1 MTASWNLDR
10 RGFLTA
16 GVFSAGAGLGDNVA
30 LAREMDRAKGFT
42 PSPPADFAGWTER
55 ARLTQQGLGIR
66 VLEDLSAPDG
76 ALAFVMTDGR
86 ALVLGKRL
94 EPVAGRDVAPYLGLD
109 LETVAL
115 SGADL
120 LAERLLSSGDDPDPD
135 QVRDAAPLPASRFK
149 VEEIGPRLPW
159 TFFLGARQRADTMP
173 VTTKG
178 STRTYHV
185 DQVFDRLTIDAE
197 LVARRHEGLLG
208 GDAPAILKVFPLSDG
223 RYYEALV
230 FGDTSAPDRD
240 IVQTWHRTSL
250 VDHGRVTK
258 VVYAYSYPTYGAV
271 RPAPSDAEF
280 YGALLAFAQEWLR
293 ELEDMA
299 SLSLPDE
306 SWRDMAGHAFVK
318 ELMTRP
324 GGDYPKYGAVDRDYA
339 GSEYDGF
346 QDTFTSSL
354 YANLEWGRFAQ
365 ARAVL
370 DNYFTA
376 FVAPNGMVNMRGPET
391 GQFGLTLYLVAR
403 YLRCAGDGETLLR
416 HADKIAATA
425 DILVGLHEES
435 LALPGADPGHGL
447 IHGWNESDSC
457 LFPDP
462 SIWWRPYFANS
473 AWAVRGWRALAEVWP
488 ALRPGE
494 LARARAWADR
504 ARVLQARLHASV
516 RANVRRDLSPPY
528 VPPLPGVSLTF
539 RESIAREKPSPQ
551 QWPHR
556 AYSELL
562 QADVLPPDLTNL
574 VIDTMRGYG
583 ATSLGVVANVGPVT
597 PEGRDILGFISYG
610 YARALLTQDR
620 IPEYI
625 LFLYS
630 HRFHAHTAGSWT
642 AGEVCDITGGLP
654 LFCMPAQMT
663 IPMLLR
669 WMLAFEEDDAERLHL
684 ARALP
689 RVWLAS
695 GRPIVL
701 GGAPTR
707 WGEVHLRLQAD
718 PAARR
723 VVGQVTLGGPGRPA
737 ETFLR
742 LRAPKDWGSPTALVN
757 GAPHPMSGPA
767 ADTLVL
773 DSAKQRAFQ
782 VAVAYGAEAAN

>member
-1 MTASWNLDR
+1 M
-10 RGFLTA
+10 
-16 GVFSAGAGLGDNVA
+16 SAGAALGVDA
-30 LAREMDRAKGFT
+30 APERKTDFAGGFT
-42 PSPPADFAGWTER
+42 PSSPAAFAGWTER
-55 ARLTQQGLGIR
+55 ARLTLHGLALS
-66 VLEDLSAPDG
+66 VVEDLSRPDS
-76 ALAFVMTDGR
+76 ALAFVMADGR

-115 SGADL
+115 NGPDL
-120 LAERLLSSGDDPDPD
+120 LAERLLASGDDPDLD
-135 QVRDAAPLPASRFK
+135 QVRDAAPLPASRFNP
-149 VEEIGPRLPW
+149 EEIGPRLAW
-159 TFFLGARQRADTMP
+159 TFFLGARQQADTMP

-185 DQVFDRLTIDAE
+185 DQVFERLAKDAE

-208 GDAPAILKVFPLSDG
+208 GDAPAILKVFPLGDG
-223 RYYEALV
+223 RYYEVLA
-230 FGDTSAPDRD
+230 FGDTRALDRD

-250 VDHGRVTK
+250 VEQGRVTR
-258 VVYAYSYPTYGAV
+258 VTYAHSYPAYGDA
-271 RPAPSDAEF
+271 RAAPSPAEF
-280 YGALLAFAQEWLR
+280 YGALLTFALDWRR

-299 SLSLPDE
+299 PLSLPEE
-306 SWRDMAGHAFVK
+306 SWRDMTRHAFVK
-318 ELMTRP
+318 ELITRP

-391 GQFGLTLYLVAR
+391 GQFGLTLYLMAR
-403 YLRCAGDGETLLR
+403 YLRCTGDSQTLLS
-416 HADKIAATA
+416 HAGKIAATA
-425 DILVGLHEES
+425 DILAGLHEES
-435 LALPGADPGHGL
+435 LALPATDPGQGL

-462 SIWWRPYFANS
+462 SVWWRPYFANS

-488 ALRPGE
+488 TLRPGD
-494 LARARAWADR
+494 LARAQAWADR
-504 ARVLQARLHASV
+504 ARVLQGRLEASV

-539 RESIAREKPSPQ
+539 RQSLAREKPSPQ

-556 AYSELL
+556 AYCELL
-562 QADVLPPDLTNL
+562 QADVLPPDLTDL
-574 VIDTMRGYG
+574 VINTMRGHG
-583 ATSLGVVANVGPVT
+583 ATSLGVVANVGPVS

-610 YARALLTQDR
+610 YARALLSQDR

-630 HRFHAHTAGSWT
+630 HRCHAHTAGSWT
-642 AGEVCDITGGLP
+642 AGEVCDISGGLP

-663 IPMLLR
+663 IPLLVR
-669 WMLAFEEDDAERLHL
+669 WMLAFEENDTERLHL

-689 RVWLAS
+689 RTWLAS
-695 GRPIVL
+695 GRPIAIAS
-701 GGAPTR
+701 APTR
-707 WGEVHLRLQAD
+707 WGGVDMSLKAD
-718 PAARR
+718 PSSRR
-723 VVGQVTLGGPGRPA
+723 VVGEVALKGPGLPA
-737 ETFLR
+737 ETHLR
-742 LRAPKDWGSPTALVN
+742 LRAPKAWGPPAARVN
-757 GAPHPMSGPA
+757 GAPHPISGPA
-767 ADTLVL
+767 ADTLIL
-773 DSAKQRAFQ
+773 DSANQGLFRI
-782 VAVAYGAEAAN
+782 AVAYGAKTAP